1 MSHLTDLSHFF
12 TVVREGSDRN
22 VQRIKVRQAL
32 QKELTEFFDTQAAEF
47 LDPDIERVEFDPNFK
62 PGEDHLFAI
71 ESFSMPE
78 EFLTAARHPNQY
90 GLLDINARPAIKAVF
105 STHYDSAADTTT
117 LCFQS
122 FRAPRLLVGGFS
134 LLQQGNTF
142 HKLEDEGF
150 TLDSKLVA
158 AYVEGTLFFRSYT
171 VVNAFLDLTEYF
183 EEATDTEIAEVLSHP
198 LLSVDSEEVVLSMVD
213 SSMRKKFAAVQATG
227 ILDKI
232 TARKTANTAKKF
244 GLDFVVTRQDN
255 RDAIVFPSDKKTAK
269 RLLTFLLQGYYVGEL
284 TGEKFEAS
292 SHRAMKV

>member
-1 MSHLTDLSHFF
+1 MSDSTDLSHFF
-12 TVVREGSDRN
+12 TVVREGTNRN
-22 VQRIKVRQAL
+22 VRRIKVRQSL
-32 QKELTEFFDTQAAEF
+32 QNELTEFFDTQAEEF

-62 PGEDHLFAI
+62 PGEEHLFAI
-71 ESFSMPE
+71 ENFSMPN
-78 EFLTAARHPNQY
+78 EFLTAARHPSQF
-90 GLLDINARPAIKAVF
+90 GSLDINAQPAIKAMF
-105 STHYDSAADTTT
+105 STHHDSAADTTT
-117 LCFQS
+117 LYFQS

-171 VVNAFLDLTEYF
+171 VANAFLDLTEYF
-183 EEATDTEIAEVLSHP
+183 EEATDAEISAVLSHP
-198 LLSVDSEEVVLSMVD
+198 LLSVDSEEAVLSMTD
-213 SSMRKKFAAVQATG
+213 SSMRRKFAAVQAIG

-232 TARKTANTAKKF
+232 TARKTANKAKKF
-244 GLDFVVTRQDN
+244 DLDFSVTRQDN
-255 RDAIVFPSDKKTAK
+255 KDAIVFPSDKKTAK